1 MNSLRSKLWFGF
13 GGLLCILVIVSI
25 MCIAVLTRYSHALER
40 MFRENYDSVT
50 FSDGMK
56 NSLDQLNARALHLIW
71 QQPADAAAINSAA
84 QILQFETNLASEL
97 GNATLPGELEQ
108 TQHLRELW
116 QNYKS
121 RYQQFE
127 SIQDGRDALYR
138 ADLLPRFDQ
147 LKQHAQ
153 QIADMNMQNMISV
166 DGQVKRT
173 LGDVRNAL
181 LAMVITGTMLA
192 SLFIGIVGAAIL
204 KSIRTLTNSANQ
216 IEAGNLDLLV
226 DISSRDEIGQLAA
239 AFNSMASKL
248 REFRQL
254 DHQKLMRIQRTTQLA
269 IDSLPDAVFV
279 IGPDGL
285 IEISNRTAKTHF
297 AIEPGIAVSD
307 LRLKWLSEIHQNV
320 INDAQP
326 LEPAGYKS
334 AIQLFDDGHER
345 FLLPRAVPMLDEN
358 RAILGV
364 TVILVDVTR
373 LRHADEL
380 KSDLVS
386 TVSHEL
392 RTPLTSIRMGVL
404 MLADEKLGP
413 LTPKQQSS
421 LTAVRDDADRL
432 HRTIE
437 NLLSMERIEGGPIQ
451 FHFQKM
457 TASEIISQALDPLRS
472 AFREKKISLSVA
484 ISDIAPPIMA
494 DPSCVGIALTNL
506 LSNALKYTPCNGEV
520 RISAD
525 ANGNALTLAVAD
537 TGAGIPK
544 QYASRIFEKFF
555 RIPQKDGPTGAG
567 LGLAIAKEIV
577 EAHGGTI
584 CVESGSGGATFT
596 LTFPSQI
603 GSSSDFSVAAHP

>member
-25 MCIAVLTRYSHALER
+25 MCIAVLTRYSRVLER
-40 MFRENYDSVT
+40 MFRENYDSVIYC
-50 FSDGMK
+50 DGMK
-56 NSLDQLNARALHLIW
+56 NSLDQLNARALRLIW
-71 QQPADAAAINSAA
+71 NQTAEAATIDSAA
-84 QILQFETNLASEL
+84 EMQQFETYLTSEL

-108 TQHLRELW
+108 SQHLRELW
-116 QNYKS
+116 QKYKM
-121 RYQQFE
+121 RYIDFE
-127 SIQDGRDALYR
+127 SMHDGRDAVYR
-138 ADLLPRFDQ
+138 ADLLPQFDQ
-147 LKQHAQ
+147 LKQLAQ
-153 QIADMNMQNMISV
+153 QVADMNMQNMVSV

-181 LAMVITGTMLA
+181 LALVVTGTVLA

-204 KSIRTLTNSANQ
+204 KSIRTLTQSANQ
-216 IEAGNLDLLV
+216 IEAGNLDLV
-226 DISSRDEIGQLAA
+226 VNISSRDEIGQLAA
-239 AFNSMASKL
+239 AFNSMATKL

-297 AIEPGIAVSD
+297 SITPGRAVAD
-307 LRLKWLSEIHQNV
+307 LRLKWLSELHQSV
-320 INDAQP
+320 LRDAQP
-326 LEPAGYKS
+326 FEPAGYKS

-358 RAILGV
+358 HAILGV

-404 MLADEKLGP
+404 LLADEKFGP
-413 LTPKQQSS
+413 LTPRQRKSVS
-421 LTAVRDDADRL
+421 AVCDDVDRL
-432 HRTIE
+432 HRIIE

-457 TASEIISQALDPLRS
+457 TATEIISQALDPLRT
-472 AFREKKISLSVA
+472 AFREKNITLSVA
-484 ISDIAPPIMA
+484 ISDSAPQIMA
-494 DPSCVGIALTNL
+494 DPSCVGMAMTNL
-506 LSNALKYTPCNGEV
+506 LSNALKYTPSGGEV
-520 RISAD
+520 RVSAD
-525 ANGNALTLAVAD
+525 SKANALTLSVAD
-537 TGAGIPK
+537 TGPGIPE

-577 EAHGGTI
+577 EAHGGAIRLENHAGT
-584 CVESGSGGATFT
+584 TFT
-596 LTFPSQI
+596 LTFPALEQPSR
-603 GSSSDFSVAAHP
+603 DLPVAAHL